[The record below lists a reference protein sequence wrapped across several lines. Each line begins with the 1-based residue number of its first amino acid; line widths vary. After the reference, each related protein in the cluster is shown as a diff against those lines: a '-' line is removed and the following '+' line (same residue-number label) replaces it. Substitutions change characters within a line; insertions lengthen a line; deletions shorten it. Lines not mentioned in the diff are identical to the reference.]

1 MFHAIRDKP
10 GVSQSRLRD
19 QTAIDRSTI
28 SAVVSNLEKAGFV
41 LRAKETPSAATF
53 GRPEASLR
61 VNAEAGTL
69 VGIVIGLSNV
79 GVNIAGL
86 DGAVRA
92 SQSFLGSVHSRSLNE
107 LIQQISHFARDSNP
121 SQSPIVGAGIILAQD
136 GAETLSA
143 QPSPN
148 RFEVLFREEIRRVL
162 AAPVALETDLNGVA
176 LAERR
181 FGVMRGVKNFLVV
194 HGGSQIKGALFL
206 GDQIFRGNSNR
217 AGEIG
222 HVKVVPGG
230 AECSCGAHG
239 CLNAYLSEDALM
251 RRLAEFHYRSRSM
264 RLSEIAAQKN
274 DALVKTV
281 LSEAGSYLGMVL
293 ANTMNLLAIREVVLS
308 GNLALIADAVLPAIR
323 KVMSENLLGK
333 DVTSV
338 NIVRSVFN
346 QDSLAMAS
354 IALALEAFQ
363 PLDSGVIVE
372 E

>member
-1 MFHAIRDKP
+1 VFHAIRDKP

-53 GRPEASLR
+53 GRPEAGLR
-61 VNAEAGTL
+61 VNADAGTL
-69 VGIVIGLSNV
+69 LGIVV
-79 GVNIAGL
+79 GPSSVAVNATGL

-92 SQSFLGSVHSRSLNE
+92 SENFQGSVHSRPLNE
-107 LIQQISHFARDSNP
+107 LIQKISHFARDSNP
-121 SQSPIVGAGIILAQD
+121 SQSPIVGVGISLAQD
-136 GAETLSA
+136 EAGSQSA

-148 RFEVLFREEIRRVL
+148 RFEILLREEIRRVL
-162 AAPVALETDLNGVA
+162 ATPVALETELNGLA

-194 HGGSQIKGALFL
+194 HGGAQIKGALYL

-308 GNLALIADAVLPAIR
+308 GNLVLIADAILPAIR
-323 KVMSENLLGK
+323 KAMSENLLGK
-333 DVTSV
+333 DATSV
-338 NIVRSVFN
+338 NIVRSAFN
-346 QDSLAMAS
+346 QDSSIMAS
-354 IALALEAFQ
+354 VALALEAFQ
-363 PLDSGVIVE
+363 PLDSGIVIEV
-372 E
+372 